1 MKKLDWYILRKFIS
15 TFIFTVLIL
24 VTVLIVIDLTEKI
37 ENFRNPALTARR
49 IIVEYYLNF
58 IPSLVIML
66 SPLMIFITAVFVTSR
81 LATHTEIVA
90 MLSSGMSLGRIMRP
104 YMIGATLIGL
114 FVFGFKGW
122 VIPPAD
128 KIRHNFEDNF
138 VRGKFYFKQLNFHTK
153 LSPTLYAYMERYDN
167 TIHTGYKFTLE
178 RVEGLELKE
187 KLETPRIFWDS
198 TKRKWGLDQ
207 FKVRVLVAGKEKV
220 SYYPARDTLLAMIPK
235 DFESKHEYHQR
246 LSNPE
251 LDAYIKEQQMRGG
264 DNVERFIVEKYER
277 VAYPFC
283 IVILTAIGVIV
294 SARKSRG
301 GTGFQIAF
309 GFVLAFVYIF
319 LVIIS
324 RGFAEKGG
332 LPPYVAVWFPNTL
345 FTLLGILM
353 YYRVPK

>member
-1 MKKLDWYILRKFIS
+1 
-15 TFIFTVLIL
+15 
-24 VTVLIVIDLTEKI
+24 
-37 ENFRNPALTARR
+37 
-49 IIVEYYLNF
+49 
-58 IPSLVIML
+58 
-66 SPLMIFITAVFVTSR
+66 
-81 LATHTEIVA
+81 

-104 YMIGATLIGL
+104 YMIGATLIGIA
-114 FVFGFKGW
+114 VFGLKGW
-122 VIPPAD
+122 IIPPAD
-128 KIRHNFEDNF
+128 KIRYNFQQNYVES
-138 VRGKFYFKQLNFHTK
+138 KFYFKQLNFHTK

-187 KLETPRIFWDS
+187 KLETPRIYWDS

-207 FKVRVLVAGKEKV
+207 FKVRILVAGKEKV
-220 SYYPARDTLLAMIPK
+220 TYFPARDTTLAMSPK
-235 DFESKHEYHQR
+235 DFESKHKYQEQ
-246 LSNPE
+246 LTNNE
-251 LDAYIKEQQMRGG
+251 LEKYIKEQKMRGG
-264 DNVERFIVEKYER
+264 DDVERFVVEWYER
-277 VAYPFC
+277 FAYPFC